1 MTTETSKMA
10 TSPYKILGVP
20 ENTPL
25 LQVREVFKKKIL
37 QHHPDKGGDAD
48 YFNILQEAYKFIL
61 KKHKKQNQYRE
72 KIEKEVKQ
80 QNYQQHVVETELP
93 EVNHINAGEKDFN
106 VNKFNQ
112 MFDKFRLTDPN
123 MDKGYTDQ
131 DFQEEDL
138 GDLDFQGKKV
148 GQDEFNRRFAMIK
161 KKQSKDV
168 IVYKEPEPLWSIESN
183 TKLGKNFSLL
193 GEDVDD
199 FSNKMSGIEI
209 TDYKKAYQTKFIN
222 PDDVAVNT
230 YKNVEQLKSARETVS
245 HQMSEDEKRYRQL
258 KEQEEEERER
268 KRQDRQRQ
276 FDERAERNFQEIN
289 RRLLTQR

>member
-1 MTTETSKMA
+1 MADSIKMT

-25 LQVREVFKKKIL
+25 SQVREVFKKKIL
-37 QHHPDKGGDAD
+37 LHHPDKGGDTD
-48 YFNILQEAYKFIL
+48 YFNILQDAYKFIL
-61 KKHKKQNQYRE
+61 RKDKMKNQYRD

-80 QNYQQHVVETELP
+80 QNYQQRVAEEELP
-93 EVNHINAGEKDFN
+93 EVNPINVGEKDFN

-123 MDKGYTDQ
+123 MDKGYTEE

-138 GDLDFQGKKV
+138 GELDFHGKKV
-148 GQDEFNRRFAMIK
+148 GQEEFNRRFAMIK

-199 FSNKMSGIEI
+199 FSNKMSGIEL

-230 YKNVEQLKSARETVS
+230 YKNVEQLKSARESVS
-245 HQMSEDEKRYRQL
+245 HQMSEDEKRYLRM
-258 KEQEEEERER
+258 KEQEEAEREQ
-268 KRQDRQRQ
+268 KRQDRQKQ

-289 RRLLTQR
+289 RRLITPR